1 MVMKM
6 GKKNFVKKMLSI
18 AVCFA
23 IMAVVLLSG
32 ITAEAKGTTFTQMND
47 VYYTVAGCS
56 VYAEPTYTS
65 TVLTVLEANIPVRVI
80 GSYSNGWYRIN
91 IGVIAY
97 CKMDSLTSA
106 GDLGLAA
113 TDKQAAAA
121 KQTADEMGYAFHYLS
136 LNKEKTIKKDI
147 FNSYIGEKA
156 ILFVKI
162 DKELAV
168 SFKMLYADPVKED
181 ICLDFSKTNKENPDG
196 SRTVTYIPS
205 ADSVLYGQLA
215 IFQFLVGYDKAVDM
229 YICDMSDYSYNMM
242 NTYYTEFSEFAYA
255 PVTQISNM
263 QIVECEV
270 TNSLNDTLRAKM
282 NNIRQG
288 IKYLSYD
295 KSDYRD
301 SIGNRLRKDTEYVDY
316 EY

>member
-1 MVMKM
+1 MKM

-23 IMAVVLLSG
+23 IMAVVFLSG

-65 TVLTVLEANIPVRVI
+65 TVLTVLDANIPVRVI

-121 KQTADEMGYAFHYLS
+121 KQTADEIGYAFHYLS

-181 ICLDFSKTNKENPDG
+181 ICLDFSKTSK
-196 SRTVTYIPS
+196 
-205 ADSVLYGQLA
+205 
-215 IFQFLVGYDKAVDM
+215 
-229 YICDMSDYSYNMM
+229 
-242 NTYYTEFSEFAYA
+242 
-255 PVTQISNM
+255 
-263 QIVECEV
+263 
-270 TNSLNDTLRAKM
+270 
-282 NNIRQG
+282 
-288 IKYLSYD
+288 
-295 KSDYRD
+295 
-301 SIGNRLRKDTEYVDY
+301 
-316 EY
+316 